1 MIICHNEKMKQFLLD
16 NGFQEHQIVCL
27 EIFDYLSDAVCRPR
41 EKTLQP
47 SVAIAGTLHINKSGY
62 IYKILDNI
70 HNKNLVVNLYGN
82 YFDESQTNDRL
93 VYKGSF
99 PPEKLPSC
107 IEGDFGLVWDGSEAY
122 TCAGNTG
129 EYLKYNN
136 PHKTSLYLSSGLP
149 VIVWT
154 EAAIADFVVKNKV
167 GITVSSLF
175 DLEEAISQVAK
186 EEYVIMCQN
195 AKGIAEKLRNG
206 YYFYKALDKGISQL
220 EPKES

>member
-1 MIICHNEKMKQFLLD
+1 MSRGLGD
-16 NGFQEHQIVCL
+16 V
-27 EIFDYLSDAVCRPR
+27 
-41 EKTLQP
+41 
-47 SVAIAGTLHINKSGY
+47 
-62 IYKILDNI
+62 YKRQILDNI

-175 DLEEAISQVAK
+175 DLEEAISQVTK